1 MARPVGRVVIFG
13 ATSAVA
19 QALGRRLAAAGAGLY
34 LVARHAERLEA
45 VAADLALRG
54 GRVVGRAVADL
65 DDLAG
70 HAALLDQAWRAL
82 GGVDLVVVAQGVLP
96 DQAACERDPALA
108 AAALHANFTAPA
120 LLAQAAALRLAAAG
134 SGGTVV
140 AISSVAGDR
149 GRQSN
154 YVYGAAKGGL
164 STFLSGLRNRVFRD
178 GVAVVTVKPG
188 FIDSPMTAHLPKN
201 ALYASPDAVA
211 GLILAGAARGRDVV
225 YAPSF
230 WRLVM
235 LVIRHLPE
243 AAFKRLRL

>member
-1 MARPVGRVVIFG
+1 MARPLGRVVIFG

-19 QALGRRLAAAGAGLY
+19 QALGRRLAAAGARLF
-34 LVARHAERLEA
+34 LVARHPERLEA

-54 GRVVGRAVADL
+54 ARVAGTALADL
-65 DDLAG
+65 DELPG
-70 HAALLDQAWRAL
+70 HAGLLDRAWQAL
-82 GGVDLVVVAQGVLP
+82 GGVDLVVIAQGVLP
-96 DQAACERDPALA
+96 DQAACERDPSLA
-108 AAALHANFTAPA
+108 ARAIHANLTAPA

-134 SGGTVV
+134 GGGTVA

-178 GVAVVTVKPG
+178 GVGVVTVKPG
-188 FIDSPMTAHLPKN
+188 FIDSPMTARLPKN

-211 GLILAGAARGRDVV
+211 GVILGAVTRGRDVV
-225 YAPSF
+225 YAPAF

-243 AAFKRLRL
+243 AIFKRMRL